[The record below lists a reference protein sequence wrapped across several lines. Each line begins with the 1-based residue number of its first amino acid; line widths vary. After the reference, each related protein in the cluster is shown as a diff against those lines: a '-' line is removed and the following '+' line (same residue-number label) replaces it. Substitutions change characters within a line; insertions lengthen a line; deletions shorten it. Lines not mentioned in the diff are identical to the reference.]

1 MTNIMKTIDEHIASE
16 MQDSVSRRGNS
27 PLSPIVFF
35 AAGVVALCVAYSA
48 HLDDSLQTALLSIGF
63 IIAVFGLIW
72 AILCFSKILWHYYY
86 IPSKCKMKRQVIY
99 LSADDF
105 RRCSDALNA
114 NDISA
119 LAALHPVVSSNGEL
133 QTLVAA
139 DKSFA
144 LLQLGRQE
152 SSSFEPASP
161 VVALKGYDV
170 SLIPLHI

>member
-1 MTNIMKTIDEHIASE
+1 M
-16 MQDSVSRRGNS
+16 
-27 PLSPIVFF
+27 PLLVAISAIVPCRTLL
-35 AAGVVALCVAYSA
+35 ALC
-48 HLDDSLQTALLSIGF
+48 
-63 IIAVFGLIW
+63 
-72 AILCFSKILWHYYY
+72 
-86 IPSKCKMKRQVIY
+86 
-99 LSADDF
+99 
-105 RRCSDALNA
+105 RCSDALNA

-144 LLQLGRQE
+144 LLQLGRRE

-161 VVALKGYDV
+161 VVALKGSDV